1 MQSRCFEDYPE
12 GAQQILLVAEKL
24 FGDHGLT
31 GVSLRQITTAA
42 GQANNSIIH
51 HYFGSRAGL
60 VQAVYEMR
68 LPALD
73 RDRTKLLDAFSSA
86 GDPTVD
92 QLFGALRS
100 EERRVGKGCVSTCRS
115 RWWPYHKKNKKQ

>member
-51 HYFGSRAGL
+51 HSFGSRAGW

-68 LPALD
+68 LPA
-73 RDRTKLLDAFSSA
+73 RDRVRQKLLDALSSQ
-86 GDPTVD
+86 GTTTLD
-92 QLFGALRS
+92 QLYGAL
-100 EERRVGKGCVSTCRS
+100 EL
-115 RWWPYHKKNKKQ
+115 PALMNK